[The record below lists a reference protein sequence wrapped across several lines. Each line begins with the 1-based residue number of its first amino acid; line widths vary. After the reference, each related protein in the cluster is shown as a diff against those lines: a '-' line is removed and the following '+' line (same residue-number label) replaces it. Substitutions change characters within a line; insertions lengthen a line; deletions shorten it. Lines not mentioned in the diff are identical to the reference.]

1 MWLYFHSVMFRNFI
15 SIQLQYH
22 MSPSGIWQT
31 HRNLKHVRH
40 AQAPPSIPNLM
51 KRSTTCSTPY
61 EITSEGNDVVV
72 DIVYVKKKIP
82 TSAMCYPYSTQSMK
96 TESKLF
102 VRKSQSLT
110 LPPIPYA
117 NLHLCSDLVF
127 FSCLVCL
134 YFFLLL
140 HTPNEYRR
148 KGANR
153 FRAKC
158 TCPTLVLHYPCCIRR
173 TIFFLLLL

>member
-1 MWLYFHSVMFRNFI
+1 
-15 SIQLQYH
+15 
-22 MSPSGIWQT
+22 
-31 HRNLKHVRH
+31 
-40 AQAPPSIPNLM
+40 M

-140 HTPNEYRR
+140 YTPNEYRR

-153 FRAKC
+153 FRGQMHLPYTGAS
-158 TCPTLVLHYPCCIRR
+158 LSVLHSTHDFFCCYCYNETKTTRNESR
-173 TIFFLLLL
+173 ALE

>member
-1 MWLYFHSVMFRNFI
+1 
-15 SIQLQYH
+15 
-22 MSPSGIWQT
+22 
-31 HRNLKHVRH
+31 
-40 AQAPPSIPNLM
+40 M

-127 FSCLVCL
+127 FAELARASHWLGSLVLSVYIFSCC
-134 YFFLLL
+134 FI
-140 HTPNEYRR
+140 HQTNTEE
-148 KGANR
+148 KGR
-153 FRAKC
+153 TDFGAKC

-173 TIFFLLLL
+173 TIFFCYCYNETKTTRNESRALE